1 MKFPQLGP
9 AFLVTAAFIGPGTVI
24 TASLAGANFGYSLI
38 WALLFS
44 VFASLV
50 LQEMAA
56 RLGIVTQQGLGE
68 NIRASFSNPS
78 IRILTI
84 LLVTSAI
91 VIGNS
96 AYQSGNIAGAALG
109 LSSLFSENVVSG
121 ISNATLWPV
130 LIGLIAF
137 VVLWRAVTYY

>member
-68 NIRASFSNPS
+68 NIRVALTNPIISGHKLALPNPVKISFGNKLVKPS
-78 IRILTI
+78 PAPAILP
-84 LLVTSAI
+84 L
-91 VIGNS
+91 
-96 AYQSGNIAGAALG
+96 
-109 LSSLFSENVVSG
+109 
-121 ISNATLWPV
+121 
-130 LIGLIAF
+130 
-137 VVLWRAVTYY
+137 